1 MNQIK
6 LYNGDCLEILD
17 DLIADGVKVDA
28 VITDPPY
35 GTTACKW
42 DSIIPFDKLWN
53 KIKLLRKDEANIILF
68 SKTIATLYDSSEE
81 KFYLMFYSSET

>member
-17 DLIADGVKVDA
+17 DLIADGIKVDA